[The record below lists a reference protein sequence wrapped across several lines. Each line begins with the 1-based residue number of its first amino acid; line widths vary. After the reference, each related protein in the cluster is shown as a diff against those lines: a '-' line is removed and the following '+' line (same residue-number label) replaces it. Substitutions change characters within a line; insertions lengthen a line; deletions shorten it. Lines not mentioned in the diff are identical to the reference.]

1 MALLAPSWLVLS
13 SSWAPPG
20 YSSLLL
26 GPGSSGCFW
35 LLLGSLSD
43 SPRPP
48 RTRFPPPPSQVTET
62 TASAPTGNKRG
73 QQTPPGKTLTCSF
86 IFVSPPCAPYQESS
100 RGRSLS
106 FLHPNA
112 RTRRWSPPS
121 PRRPPK
127 RRRLLRAVSRARR
140 RVLGHYL
147 HSELNFPLFGLL
159 GHDPDCLCITG
170 CVQKC
175 FGTFG
180 SIYCPQTGPDCPQ
193 TGPRLAPRPQTGP
206 HWPQTGPRLALT
218 SSRLALTHS
227 RLAPDWPRLAPDW
240 PQTGSRLALGRL
252 IEASW
257 LRRLADTRL

>member
-1 MALLAPSWLVLS
+1 MSAVGSDPDVPVSELLFELPIQEMLYELLPW
-13 SSWAPPG
+13 PG
-20 YSSLLL
+20 
-26 GPGSSGCFW
+26 
-35 LLLGSLSD
+35 
-43 SPRPP
+43 
-48 RTRFPPPPSQVTET
+48 T
-62 TASAPTGNKRG
+62 TASAPRGSRRG

-106 FLHPNA
+106 FWHPNA

-170 CVQKC
+170 YVQKC

-180 SIYCPQTGPDCPQ
+180 SIKG
-193 TGPRLAPRPQTGP
+193 
-206 HWPQTGPRLALT
+206 
-218 SSRLALTHS
+218 
-227 RLAPDWPRLAPDW
+227 
-240 PQTGSRLALGRL
+240 
-252 IEASW
+252 
-257 LRRLADTRL
+257 

>member
-62 TASAPTGNKRG
+62 TASAPTGSKRG

-106 FLHPNA
+106 FWHPNA

-147 HSELNFPLFGLL
+147 HSEFNFPFFGCWGMTLTVCASQVAFRSVSGPL
-159 GHDPDCLCITG
+159 GVSTAL
-170 CVQKC
+170 
-175 FGTFG
+175 
-180 SIYCPQTGPDCPQ
+180 
-193 TGPRLAPRPQTGP
+193 
-206 HWPQTGPRLALT
+206 RLALT
-218 SSRLALTHS
+218 A
-227 RLAPDWPRLAPDW
+227 PRLAPDW
-240 PQTGSRLALGRL
+240 PPGPRLALTGP
-252 IEASW
+252 
-257 LRRLADTRL
+257 RLAPDWP

>member
-1 MALLAPSWLVLS
+1 M
-13 SSWAPPG
+13 
-20 YSSLLL
+20 
-26 GPGSSGCFW
+26 
-35 LLLGSLSD
+35 
-43 SPRPP
+43 
-48 RTRFPPPPSQVTET
+48 
-62 TASAPTGNKRG
+62 
-73 QQTPPGKTLTCSF
+73 TCSF

-106 FLHPNA
+106 FWHPNA

-147 HSELNFPLFGLL
+147 HSELDFPLFGLL

-180 SIYCPQTGPDCPQ
+180 SIYCPQTGPD
-193 TGPRLAPRPQTGP
+193 
-206 HWPQTGPRLALT
+206 WPQTGPRLALT
-218 SSRLALTHS
+218 APRLALTGPRLALTRS
-227 RLAPDWPRLAPDW
+227 RLAPDWPSLPPDW
-240 PQTGSRLALGRL
+240 HHPLQTGPRLALT
-252 IEASW
+252 SPS
-257 LRRLADTRL
+257 LAQTGGPCWSQNGSCSS